1 MRGKPTT
8 ADREQV
14 ARFARYLHRRAE
26 KPDEPQFHAYA
37 EIYGDVVYESK
48 EADMGCTHE
57 MVVTV
62 INAGGPPSCLLCR
75 GGGEAK

>member
-1 MRGKPTT
+1 MRGKPTA
-8 ADREQV
+8 ADREQI
-14 ARFARYLHRRAE
+14 ARFARYLRRRAD

-57 MVVTV
+57 ATS
-62 INAGGPPSCLLCR
+62 AAL
-75 GGGEAK
+75 AKASP